1 MDRELKEMRERVALE
16 CIQDMADS
24 WYHRTG
30 DKWYLAL
37 GLEITKK
44 LRSKSYETKDIQ
56 AEE

>member
-1 MDRELKEMRERVALE
+1 MRERVALE

-56 AEE
+56 AQE

>member
-1 MDRELKEMRERVALE
+1 MRERVMLE
-16 CIQDMADS
+16 CIRDVADS
-24 WYHRTG
+24 LYHRTG

-37 GLEITKK
+37 GFETTKK